1 MPSTSESC
9 GSCRRTGA
17 SPTRNWRAGAGLS
30 PAACFDRV
38 KRLRA
43 SGVIAGYTAL
53 LDPAKLGQAL
63 LIFVEVV
70 LDRTTDDVFTA
81 FAAQVGDIPEVLE
94 CHMVAGGFDY
104 LLKVRVADMAAYR
117 RFLGRDPDQ
126 HPRRAR
132 DADLCGAGRGEGD
145 DAVADLRVGHD
156 HGGQL
161 LVESGHLL
169 AASFALSDA
178 YSALS
183 SVVARIPLAKAMSC
197 FQSILK
203 ANRGD
208 NIAKPQSTFLY
219 GRRGTKHRSVSRF
232 NICLSV
238 VSHFKPR
245 LRYRRDVVLSIA
257 DNRPVSVVKFRIQ

>member
-1 MPSTSESC
+1 VFLGVWRRWLNIFVIPLSGLNVLRYISMDTEGIFNLSARSIESSADAVDLRILRILQED
-9 GSCRRTGA
+9 GRITNQELA
-17 SPTRNWRAGAGLS
+17 SRAGLS

-117 RFLGRDPDQ
+117 RFLGEILTSIPGVRET
-126 HPRRAR
+126 RTY
-132 DADLCGAGRGEGD
+132 
-145 DAVADLRVGHD
+145 AVLEEV
-156 HGGQL
+156 
-161 LVESGHLL
+161 
-169 AASFALSDA
+169 
-178 YSALS
+178 
-183 SVVARIPLAKAMSC
+183 KA
-197 FQSILK
+197 
-203 ANRGD
+203 
-208 NIAKPQSTFLY
+208 T
-219 GRRGTKHRSVSRF
+219 T
-232 NICLSV
+232 
-238 VSHFKPR
+238 R
-245 LRYRRDVVLSIA
+245 LPI
-257 DNRPVSVVKFRIQ
+257 